1 MEIEALRPAL
11 RGVAAYKQITDE
23 PLMKLASA
31 LLDDLAGGDGPGA
44 LEHYT
49 RLFYA
54 LHDAGRDG
62 LGAWLHDQLRYRES
76 PYARSVEWE
85 DGDEALA
92 AAAARDITTFAA
104 LAELDCG
111 AVLAR
116 MKEIAPP
123 EYGAVMDGLP
133 RWQCK
138 APFTFEELTEFYRT
152 HGSGMF
158 AQYRAFLWEGG
169 ELFPVRVPQRDAG
182 L

>member
-92 AAAARDITTFAA
+92 AAGADEGDRPAGVLCGHGRPAP
-104 LAELDCG
+104 LAVQGTLY
-111 AVLAR
+111 L
-116 MKEIAPP
+116 
-123 EYGAVMDGLP
+123 
-133 RWQCK
+133 
-138 APFTFEELTEFYRT
+138 
-152 HGSGMF
+152 
-158 AQYRAFLWEGG
+158 
-169 ELFPVRVPQRDAG
+169 
-182 L
+182 